1 MKSTIVPAQ
10 ITTVEDKVA
19 GSLSLSQLL
28 LLVAPAVI
36 GTGLYIILPPMMS
49 MSPYKVA
56 VVALIAFAFGL
67 LAIRIKGRILLLWLV
82 ILLRYNLRP
91 RYHVFDKNDPHL
103 RKMESFVA
111 RSATEQAETMKKT
124 VAEPLP
130 KLSVAEAVK
139 LEGIIANPQA
149 KLQFL
154 TDKKGA
160 LRVHFNEVK

>member
-19 GSLSLSQLL
+19 GGLSLSQLL

-36 GTGLYIILPPMMS
+36 GTGLYIVLPPMGS
-49 MSPYKVA
+49 MPLYKIVIMA
-56 VVALIAFAFGL
+56 MVALAFGL

-91 RYHVFDKNDPHL
+91 RYHVFEKNDPHL
-103 RKMESFVA
+103 RKMEPLAAQQAS
-111 RSATEQAETMKKT
+111 EQAEATKQI

-130 KLSVAEAVK
+130 KLSVAEAVR

>member
-19 GSLSLSQLL
+19 GNLSLSQLL

-36 GTGLYIILPPMMS
+36 GTALYIILPPMGS
-49 MSPYKVA
+49 MSLYKIVIMTL
-56 VVALIAFAFGL
+56 VALAFGL

-111 RSATEQAETMKKT
+111 RSAAEQAETIKKA

-130 KLSVAEAVK
+130 KLSVAEAVR
-139 LEGIIANPQA
+139 LEGIIANPQTN
-149 KLQFL
+149 LQFL
-154 TDKKGA
+154 ADKKGT

>member
-36 GTGLYIILPPMMS
+36 GTALYIILPPMGS
-49 MSPYKVA
+49 MSLYKIVIMTL
-56 VVALIAFAFGL
+56 VALAFGL

-82 ILLRYNLRP
+82 ILVRYNLRP
-91 RYHVFDKNDPHL
+91 RYHVLDKNDAHL
-103 RKMESFVA
+103 REIEMFGVQQASA
-111 RSATEQAETMKKT
+111 RVDAVKEP

-130 KLSVAEAVK
+130 QLSVAEAVR
-139 LEGIIANPQA
+139 LQEIIANPQTN
-149 KLQFL
+149 LQFL
-154 TDKKGA
+154 ADKKGA